1 MSHGHEQAIE
11 VLDRELDAVSSVLN
25 DLTDTDWGRQT
36 HLIPEGEGLQPWRVA
51 DLVAHIDIS
60 IGLTLGLLDTIQ
72 TGQPGRDRAS
82 FFIADRS
89 TVAPVVYAYAVQH
102 AAQNDRTSL
111 VERTRSTFDES
122 LAGVRKHSP
131 DTIGSGFFALMRLDE
146 WVPTRVVE
154 AVVHGIDLTDALDRT
169 SVATPEGIAMT
180 AGILDDVL
188 ARRTVAGR
196 PPDLTDDVMWV
207 RAASGR
213 TAHPDPRLPLIV

>member
-1 MSHGHEQAIE
+1 MSQGFAHGVD
-11 VLDRELDAVSSVLN
+11 VLTRELDAVSTVLD
-25 DLTDTDWGRQT
+25 DLTDRDWERLT
-36 HLIPEGEGLQPWRVA
+36 HLVPEGEGVPPWRVA

-60 IGLTLGLLDTIQ
+60 IGLTLGLLDSIQ
-72 TGQPGRDRAS
+72 QGQPGRDRAS

-89 TVAPVVYAYAVQH
+89 QVAPVVYDYAVKH
-102 AAQNDRTSL
+102 AAEQDRSSLVDRTRATFAASL
-111 VERTRSTFDES
+111 EGIRQ
-122 LAGVRKHSP
+122 HPP
-131 DTIGSGFFALMRLDE
+131 DTIGSGFFALMTLDE

-169 SVATPEGIAMT
+169 SVATPAGITIT

-196 PPDLTDDVMWV
+196 PPDLVDDVSWV

-213 TAHPDPRLPLIV
+213 AAHPDARLPLIV

>member
-1 MSHGHEQAIE
+1 MSHGHEQAVE
-11 VLDRELDAVSSVLN
+11 VLDRELAAVSGVLN
-25 DLTDTDWGRQT
+25 ELTDPDWQRPT
-36 HLIPEGEGLQPWRVA
+36 HLIPEGEGIPPWRVA

-89 TVAPVVYAYAVQH
+89 TVAPVVYSYAVQH

-111 VERTRSTFDES
+111 VERARSTFDAS
-122 LAGVRKHSP
+122 LAGIRTHPP

-196 PPDLTDDVMWV
+196 PPDLTDDVMWI

-213 TAHPDPRLPLIV
+213 TPHPDPRLPLIV